1 MPTVS
6 QRELEGRLWDSAN
19 SLRGPVDP
27 GDFKAYVFLLLFFKW
42 ISDTWDWEHAQAVAD
57 FGDRVS
63 GEEEADY
70 HRFDIPEDCHWAD
83 VRKTTS
89 NLGVKL
95 RNVVDTLE
103 RANPAKLAGI
113 FGDVA
118 WATRSGW
125 LSRRSSISSTPS
137 TGRLSTRKRCP
148 RTCWAPLCHDV
159 GRRASPKARTAP
171 QPGHRGGFKVW
182 KTPFWRRRSQVCR
195 ARNAAERQTT
205 TKASSAGSSS
215 RTVGWTRPRRLCLDR
230 SSGARQSS
238 VERPPG
244 AAYME
249 PLSVESSGGQ
259 PGGVS

>member
-118 WATRSGW
+118 WGNKERLAE
-125 LSRRSSISSTPS
+125 PS
-137 TGRLSTRKRCP
+137 LLNLIHTF
-148 RTCWAPLCHDV
+148 D
-159 GRRASPKARTAP
+159 
-171 QPGHRGGFKVW
+171 
-182 KTPFWRRRSQVCR
+182 
-195 ARNAAERQTT
+195 RQTLNPE
-205 TKASSAGSSS
+205 A
-215 RTVGWTRPRRLCLDR
+215 VPQDLL
-230 SSGARQSS
+230 
-238 VERPPG
+238 G
-244 AAYME
+244 AA
-249 PLSVESSGGQ
+249 LS
-259 PGGVS
+259 